1 MKVLE
6 LFAGTRSIG
15 KAFEA
20 KGHEVFSVEW
30 DKKFENIDLYKDIGE
45 LTASEILDKFGQPDV
60 VWMSPDCSS
69 YSMAAIFY
77 HRVKNPETGNLD
89 PKTDYAKFCDRVD
102 QHCLDLIDELKP
114 KFWFIENPRGGLRS
128 MTFMQGLPRY
138 TVSYCFAGDERFITN
153 DGHKSFKETVN
164 QDVTVLNINGEWEH
178 GIVRNYGVDE
188 LYKITLS
195 RAGRQKTIYTTKN
208 HIWLAALPTGTKYNY
223 KKLSTLELKS
233 KMLLPYA
240 IPHKIE
246 CDIIPEYVCRGFV
259 FGDGYVLKNKP
270 SVGSFAQFVGEK
282 VEMLKYFDGFGGKRW
297 HSNKGDLE
305 IIRCCTL
312 PYDWKSWMPTTQ
324 NTPSEIYSWLAGYI
338 AADGSCSK
346 TTGQVSLS
354 SSKREDLEKV
364 RELAEHI
371 GIGTYPLDVTY
382 RKGYND
388 YETPLYQITFM
399 RECLDDQ
406 FLLRSKHKSAY
417 LAHKDIKFQP
427 RRWSVVSV
435 EPTGIITDVYC
446 VETDFTHTF
455 TLLDNI
461 VTHNCQYGDIRQ
473 KPTDIWTNHA
483 DPKFK
488 PLCKPGAPCHVAA
501 PRGSRTGTQGLANSM
516 ERSRIPEKLCE
527 HIVNICEEYID
538 SQTTD
543 HTPGYYKSKV
553 VQYRSKKLF

>member
-138 TVSYCFAGDERFITN
+138 TVSYC
-153 DGHKSFKETVN
+153 
-164 QDVTVLNINGEWEH
+164 
-178 GIVRNYGVDE
+178 
-188 LYKITLS
+188 
-195 RAGRQKTIYTTKN
+195 
-208 HIWLAALPTGTKYNY
+208 
-223 KKLSTLELKS
+223 
-233 KMLLPYA
+233 
-240 IPHKIE
+240 
-246 CDIIPEYVCRGFV
+246 
-259 FGDGYVLKNKP
+259 
-270 SVGSFAQFVGEK
+270 
-282 VEMLKYFDGFGGKRW
+282 
-297 HSNKGDLE
+297 
-305 IIRCCTL
+305 
-312 PYDWKSWMPTTQ
+312 
-324 NTPSEIYSWLAGYI
+324 
-338 AADGSCSK
+338 
-346 TTGQVSLS
+346 
-354 SSKREDLEKV
+354 
-364 RELAEHI
+364 
-371 GIGTYPLDVTY
+371 
-382 RKGYND
+382 
-388 YETPLYQITFM
+388 
-399 RECLDDQ
+399 
-406 FLLRSKHKSAY
+406 
-417 LAHKDIKFQP
+417 
-427 RRWSVVSV
+427 
-435 EPTGIITDVYC
+435 
-446 VETDFTHTF
+446 
-455 TLLDNI
+455 
-461 VTHNCQYGDIRQ
+461 QYGDVRQ

-501 PRGSRTGTQGLANSM
+501 PRGSKTGTQGLANSM

-553 VQYRSKKLF
+553 VQYKSKKLF